1 MRIVFDLDGTLCT
14 GHPYEYAIPIPGAV
28 HLLGDLRVA
37 GHTII
42 IQTARGMGRT
52 GGAVGQ
58 AVQKI
63 GKLTLDQLEDWG
75 FVYDEI
81 YFGKP
86 SGDLYVDDKACN
98 PSSYSDIRKSILK
111 LDEELS
117 DTVDSNSQCDN
128 LEATH
133 GIQRH

>member
-86 SGDLYVDDKACN
+86 SGDLYVDDAGKIIKFPKIEN
-98 PSSYSDIRKSILK
+98 FRIIRSFLFLPI
-111 LDEELS
+111 
-117 DTVDSNSQCDN
+117 
-128 LEATH
+128 
-133 GIQRH
+133 I